1 MQTIGIKAIKL
12 IDLYLTP
19 EQIAQQTTAAAGGLD
34 SNNDT
39 EIVAARLASGDVADL
54 ERLAAR
60 YFVIVLDNKEHF
72 FHMKFF

>member
-19 EQIAQQTTAAAGGLD
+19 EQIAQQTTAAGGLD

-60 YFVIVLDNKEHF
+60 
-72 FHMKFF
+72 

>member
-19 EQIAQQTTAAAGGLD
+19 EQIAQQTTTAGGLD

-39 EIVAARLASGDVADL
+39 EIVADRLASGDVADL

-60 YFVIVLDNKEHF
+60 
-72 FHMKFF
+72 

>member
-19 EQIAQQTTAAAGGLD
+19 EQIAQQTTTAGGLD

-72 FHMKFF
+72 LHMKFF